1 MSNQWF
7 HLPRR
12 DGLFL
17 LGLVLYPVIFFL
29 PWSYEIK
36 ILNVTLLAWGAYL
49 LHILAPVTAIW
60 LILTSRSQSVKINQ
74 SKSFH
79 ND

>member
-17 LGLVLYPVIFFL
+17 LGLVLYTVIFFL

-49 LHILAPVTAIW
+49 LHILAPATAIW
-60 LILTSRSQSVKINQ
+60 LILTSKSQSVKINQ
-74 SKSFH
+74 SKSLN